1 MRAGETV
8 AIAGPPR
15 SEWFQISLG
24 VQIAGGISVGVYP
37 RQSRESL
44 AHLLGHSRARVFF
57 ASEVSD
63 LETAL
68 EVVRAGSAPRL
79 RVLVNGIG
87 TLDERFTFDDGEQQE
102 RVWKLKPLGDGS
114 YSATAGDVVGEAAL
128 QVAGNSLFLDYVLRV
143 PYGGDTIDVRID
155 DRMYLVSE
163 RVLLNE
169 SIMTK
174 WGFEVG
180 QITLV
185 IEKE

>member
-1 MRAGETV
+1 MSALLKSGLAGLCLALIASCSSVSIEEYADNRPRLVAEEFFDGRLYAHGIVKNRAG
-8 AIAGPPR
+8 
-15 SEWFQISLG
+15 
-24 VQIAGGISVGVYP
+24 
-37 RQSRESL
+37 
-44 AHLLGHSRARVFF
+44 RVIRYF
-57 ASEVSD
+57 
-63 LETAL
+63 
-68 EVVRAGSAPRL
+68 SATIDAYW
-79 RVLVNGIG
+79 VDGIG
-87 TLDERFTFDDGEQQE
+87 TLDERFTFDDGEQQQ

-128 QVAGNSLFLDYVLRV
+128 QVAGNSLFLDYVLRI

-163 RVLLNE
+163 HVLLNE

-185 IEKE
+185 IEKG